1 MEFLW
6 LTGSRKIILS
16 YHKHDIKKITK
27 VIIKNEYAAG
37 GSGSTKN
44 KTGIKKILATRVN
57 ALVNKT
63 LSLDFFKRIFHV
75 TWHAA
80 PDKIAKNKK
89 LSNSYNPI
97 KS

>member
-1 MEFLW
+1 MNML
-6 LTGSRKIILS
+6 LG
-16 YHKHDIKKITK
+16 
-27 VIIKNEYAAG
+27 V
-37 GSGSTKN
+37 SGSTKN

-80 PDKIAKNKK
+80 PDKMAKNKK
-89 LSNSYNPI
+89 LSNDLQSHKVLSFI
-97 KS
+97 

>member
-1 MEFLW
+1 MNML
-6 LTGSRKIILS
+6 LRG
-16 YHKHDIKKITK
+16 
-27 VIIKNEYAAG
+27 N
-37 GSGSTKN
+37 GSTKN